1 MDKLDKLMDTRLIA
15 VGEKVTRHMRYSRA
29 DIAQFSRMSL
39 DENPLHLDSM
49 VAQRARFGE
58 IVASG
63 QQTAAILMG
72 MLATHYS
79 RSDDGVARQMIC
91 LNMNFAFK
99 APVFAEQE
107 IVLQW
112 QVSSVTPN
120 VKLQGLVGLL
130 DGYASVAHGKPA
142 VVARGTILVS
152 SPA

>member
-1 MDKLDKLMDTRLIA
+1 MDKFDTRLIA
-15 VGEKVTRHMRYSRA
+15 VGEKVTRRMRYSRE
-29 DIAQFSRMSL
+29 DIAQFSHMTL

-63 QQTAAILMG
+63 QQTSAILMG

-99 APVFAEQE
+99 APIFAEQE

-120 VKLQGLVGLL
+120 AKLQGLVGLL
-130 DGYASVAHGKPA
+130 DGYASVVHGKPS
-142 VVARGTILVS
+142 VIARGTILVN

>member
-1 MDKLDKLMDTRLIA
+1 MDKPLDTRLIA
-15 VGEKVTRHMRYSRA
+15 VGEKVTRRMRYSRS
-29 DIAQFSRMSL
+29 DIAQFARMSL

-63 QQTAAILMG
+63 QQTSAILMG

-120 VKLQGLVGLL
+120 AKLKGLVGLL
-130 DGYASVAHGKPA
+130 DGHASVARGKPA
-142 VVARGTILVS
+142 VIARGTILVS
-152 SPA
+152 AAV

>member
-1 MDKLDKLMDTRLIA
+1 MDKFDTRLIA
-15 VGEKVTRHMRYSRA
+15 VGEKVTRRMRYSRD
-29 DIAQFSRMSL
+29 DIAQFSHMSL

-99 APVFAEQE
+99 APIFAEQE

-130 DGYASVAHGKPA
+130 DGYASVVHGKPS
-142 VVARGTILVS
+142 VIARGTILVN

>member
-1 MDKLDKLMDTRLIA
+1 MDKFDTRLIA
-15 VGEKVTRHMRYSRA
+15 VGEKVTRRMRYSRE
-29 DIAQFSRMSL
+29 DIAQFSHMTL

-130 DGYASVAHGKPA
+130 DGYASVVHGKPS
-142 VVARGTILVS
+142 VIARGTILVN

>member
-1 MDKLDKLMDTRLIA
+1 MLLDERLISA
-15 VGEKVTRHMRYSRA
+15 GEKVTRRLRYSRA
-29 DIAQFSRMSL
+29 DIAQFARMSL

-79 RSDDGVARQMIC
+79 RSDDGVPRQMIC

-112 QVSSVTPN
+112 KVSSVTAN
-120 VKLQGLVGLL
+120 IKLKGLVGLL
-130 DGYASVAHGKPA
+130 DGHASVARGKPA

-152 SPA
+152 APV

>member
-1 MDKLDKLMDTRLIA
+1 MSMQQDSRLIA
-15 VGEKVTRHMRYSRA
+15 VGEMVTQRLRYSRA
-29 DIAQFSRMSL
+29 DIAEFSRLSL
-39 DENPLHLDSM
+39 DQNPLHLDSM

-63 QQTAAILMG
+63 QQSAAILMG

-112 QVSSVTPN
+112 KVSSVTPN
-120 VKLQGLVGLL
+120 AKLNGLVGLL
-130 DGYASVAHGKPA
+130 DGHASVMRGKPS
-142 VVARGTILVS
+142 VIARGTILVS
-152 SPA
+152 TPTA

>member
-1 MDKLDKLMDTRLIA
+1 MDKLMDTRLIA
-15 VGEKVTRHMRYSRA
+15 VGEKVTRRMRYSRD

-130 DGYASVAHGKPA
+130 DGHASVAHGKPA
-142 VVARGTILVS
+142 VVARGTILVN

>member
-1 MDKLDKLMDTRLIA
+1 MDQPLDARLIA
-15 VGEKVTRHMRYSRA
+15 VGEKVTQRLRYSRA
-29 DIAQFSRMSL
+29 DIAQFARMSL
-39 DENPLHLDSM
+39 DQNPLHLDSM

-63 QQTAAILMG
+63 QQTSAILMG

-79 RSDDGVARQMIC
+79 RSDDGVPRQMIC

-112 QVSSVTPN
+112 KVSSVTPN
-120 VKLQGLVGLL
+120 AKLKGLVGLL
-130 DGYASVAHGKPA
+130 DGHASVMRGKPA
-142 VVARGTILVS
+142 VIARGTILVS

>member
-1 MDKLDKLMDTRLIA
+1 MDKPLDTRLIA
-15 VGEKVTRHMRYSRA
+15 VGEKVTRRMRYSRD
-29 DIAQFSRMSL
+29 DIAQFARMSL

-63 QQTAAILMG
+63 QQTSAILMG

-79 RSDDGVARQMIC
+79 RSDDGVPRQMIC

-112 QVSSVTPN
+112 KVSSVTAN
-120 VKLQGLVGLL
+120 VKLKGFVGLL
-130 DGYASVAHGKPA
+130 DGHASVARGKPA

-152 SPA
+152 TPV

>member
-1 MDKLDKLMDTRLIA
+1 MDKLDKLDTRLIA
-15 VGEKVTRHMRYSRA
+15 VGEKVTRRMRYSRD
-29 DIAQFSRMSL
+29 DIARFSHMTL

-63 QQTAAILMG
+63 QQTSAILMG

-120 VKLQGLVGLL
+120 AKLKGLVGLL
-130 DGYASVAHGKPA
+130 DGHASVVPGKPS

>member
-1 MDKLDKLMDTRLIA
+1 MLLDERLISA
-15 VGEKVTRHMRYSRA
+15 GEKVTRRLRYSRA
-29 DIAQFSRMSL
+29 DIAQFARMSL

-63 QQTAAILMG
+63 QQTSAILMG

-79 RSDDGVARQMIC
+79 RHDDGVPRQMIC

-112 QVSSVTPN
+112 KVSSVTAN
-120 VKLQGLVGLL
+120 IKLKGLVGLL
-130 DGYASVAHGKPA
+130 DGHASVARGKPA

-152 SPA
+152 APV

>member
-1 MDKLDKLMDTRLIA
+1 MDKLDTRLIA
-15 VGEKVTRHMRYSRA
+15 VGEKVTRRMRYSRA
-29 DIAQFSRMSL
+29 DIAQFAHMSL

-63 QQTAAILMG
+63 QQTSAILMG

-120 VKLQGLVGLL
+120 AKLQGLVGLL
-130 DGYASVAHGKPA
+130 DGHASVVHGKPS
-142 VVARGTILVS
+142 VIARGTILVS

>member
-1 MDKLDKLMDTRLIA
+1 MDKLMDTRLIA
-15 VGEKVTRHMRYSRA
+15 VGEKVTRRMRYSRD

-120 VKLQGLVGLL
+120 IKLQGLVGLL

-142 VVARGTILVS
+142 VVARGTILVN